1 MRRSRIMQIK
11 PKAVKPQPKKP
22 YVSLSSVY
30 ESIKPAVNPVAIP
43 SIDFSAYYISMLHEM
58 SHADLVKALKNPA
71 LKPSDARALLEH
83 MLPHQRRALLEEQ
96 ALHEFSAAGGLMTG
110 GYDAGGAPSGTINTF
125 SALLQED
132 AGSILLESGDYLLLE
147 QQ

>member
-1 MRRSRIMQIK
+1 VYENIK
-11 PKAVKPQPKKP
+11 PIAV
-22 YVSLSSVY
+22 SVVTA
-30 ESIKPAVNPVAIP
+30 ST
-43 SIDFSAYYISMLHEM
+43 DFSAHYIAMLHEM
-58 SHADLVKALKNPA
+58 SHADVVKAMKNPA

-125 SALLQED
+125 SALLQQD
-132 AGSILLESGDYLLLE
+132 GGSILLESGDYLLLE